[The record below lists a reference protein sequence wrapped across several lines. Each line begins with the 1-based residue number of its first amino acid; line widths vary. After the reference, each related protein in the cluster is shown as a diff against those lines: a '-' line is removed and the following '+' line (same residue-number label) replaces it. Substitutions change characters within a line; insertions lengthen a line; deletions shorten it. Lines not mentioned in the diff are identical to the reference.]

1 MGKNKDLAHFLTFK
15 NSIVLEHI
23 RDYNRNKQKQKK
35 IFEKLCSGD
44 IFIQLGSSQ
53 IFSKTQFIS
62 KNLIIAETIKIG
74 LSLLEKYKFLSKKPA
89 TKSFKYIFKIKRN
102 KFFSHLAPLFTLP
115 LTIKD
120 RKKLIQFPVS
130 LGLFEEDKKD
140 YLDFSNFKLLE
151 KIDERYLEIFSGIFT
166 NTIDHLSPK
175 DHLSPNNDLCRRF
188 ESALNKFLSDFI
200 KNSRNRNILKLYY
213 GLTAGKKI
221 SIKEISSKY
230 KISGV
235 RIEQII
241 RNCLKKLSFDKE
253 KQQNQ
258 QLTLGLEIRSRDKI
272 YYELF
277 SLAVILFAIIFRDCG
292 KVYIKNRTSRLS
304 SELFLKM
311 LFVFRLLNVPVYKIA
326 KINTYIFGVTKETGK
341 KIDMLIIK
349 QDNKRFRE
357 IIDSESLKKYIAGI
371 RQLYLSS
378 NEIDKL
384 SCDINGYLNETSQIR
399 EIVYAALKKIDRPAH
414 YSEITKVCSTMFKER
429 VFSSEQIHG
438 SLASKHQQQWVWI
451 GLRGVY
457 ALKEWGFIRPDKS
470 LYQTVFEIVN
480 SRFNETAK
488 PVPLNHIFKEIGN
501 YRKLVNENSLY
512 FACNFNPKI
521 RVLKKGLFL
530 PAFKNTD
537 TVIKGSAQSSG
548 NKKYTEDAVYKP
560 SKKDMEFLNDL
571 DKQFRKNS

>member
-44 IFIQLGSSQ
+44 IFIQLGSPQ
-53 IFSKTQFIS
+53 IFSKTQLIS

-74 LSLLEKYKFLSKKPA
+74 LSLLEKYKFSSKKPV
-89 TKSFKYIFKIKRN
+89 TKSFKYIFKIKRT
-102 KFFSHLAPLFTLP
+102 KFFSHLAPLFTLS

-120 RKKLIQFPVS
+120 RKKLIQFLAS

-166 NTIDHLSPK
+166 NTIDHLSPN
-175 DHLSPNNDLCRRF
+175 SDLYRRF
-188 ESALNKFLSDFI
+188 ESALNRFLSDFI

-213 GLTAGKKI
+213 GLTAGKKL
-221 SIKEISSKY
+221 SLKEISSKY
-230 KISGV
+230 KISSL

-241 RNCLKKLSFDKE
+241 RSSLKKLSFDKE

-258 QLTLGLEIRSRDKI
+258 QLTLGLEIRLKDKI

-277 SLAVILFAIIFRDCG
+277 SFAVILFAIIFRDCG
-292 KVYIKNRTSRLS
+292 KVYIKNRTSVLS
-304 SELFLKM
+304 CELFLKII
-311 LFVFRLLNVPVYKIA
+311 FVFRLLNVPVYKIA
-326 KINTYIFGVTKETGK
+326 KINTYIFGATKETGK
-341 KIDMLIIK
+341 KIDVLIIK
-349 QDNKRFRE
+349 QDNKRFRK
-357 IIDSESLKKYIAGI
+357 IIDSESLKKYIAGV

-384 SCDINGYLNETSQIR
+384 SCDINEYLNETSQIR
-399 EIVYAALKKIDRPAH
+399 EIVYVALKKIDRPAH

-429 VFSSEQIHG
+429 VFTSEQIHG
-438 SLASKHQQQWVWI
+438 SLTSKHQQQWVWI

-457 ALKEWGFIRPDKS
+457 ALKEWGFIRPDKG

-488 PVPLNHIFKEIGN
+488 PIPLSHIYKEIGN

-521 RVLKKGLFL
+521 KVLKKGLFL
-530 PAFKNTD
+530 PALKNTD
-537 TVIKGSAQSSG
+537 TLVKGSAQSNK
-548 NKKYTEDAVYKP
+548 NKKFTEDAAYKP
-560 SKKDMEFLNDL
+560 SKKDMKFLNDL